1 VTHYYDRPRVIYQ
14 TEALYTSLDATGYH
28 FGNNTAHDISG
39 CLLRNE
45 SPTGCSGNLVRQLHR
60 IQSVN
65 FDYKI
70 NWTNVDQY
78 GQGARLDFMQLTTPD
93 ITLDFE
99 YLLADGYNEKLM
111 GFHVDGTHQ
120 ALRNH
125 IYDYNRK
132 VGANF
137 FLLTSDYGHDA
148 IGTDLSIKPET
159 KRIVGIGNAFLS
171 QYALVAEVDK
181 LPRARATF
189 EGFNIRS
196 YNTGVCNLPLPSV
209 NPNKDCILSE
219 LGSEDLRFSLP
230 DPEQGILYEQVS
242 GMEDIYV
249 KPGTTALRPGDIRID
264 LQNRSMVTEQVSG
277 FSDTH
282 GEVGQSSY
290 DRGAGS
296 IQGFALNIPLGNT
309 RMHRVGTHLE
319 WTRSVNF
326 PVNVEL
332 QVDAIVGELKKG
344 GFATEYCKNPFDI
357 RIVLHDCRC
366 LVDCCNVAVQ
376 KQQNMT
382 VEIRKAT
389 LTNED
394 FQSSIGDNKQVTLKF
409 TAQLGSEDDEDSGV
423 FISGKSFIPEK
434 PNILAWGVPL

>member
-1 VTHYYDRPRVIYQ
+1 MINDRPRVIYQ

-28 FGNNTAHDISG
+28 FADSTHNDSDCN
-39 CLLRNE
+39 LRNLDH
-45 SPTGCSGNLVRQLHR
+45 TGCSGNLVRQLHR
-60 IQSVN
+60 IQSVD

-78 GQGARLDFMQLTTPD
+78 GQGARLDFMMLTTPD

-99 YLLADGYNEKLM
+99 YLLADGYNEQLM
-111 GFHVDGTHQ
+111 GFVVDGEHQ
-120 ALRNH
+120 SLRNH

-132 VGANF
+132 VGSNF

-148 IGTDLSIKPET
+148 IGTDLSKKPET

-171 QYALVAEVDK
+171 QYAIVAEVDK

-196 YNTGVCNLPLPSV
+196 YTGICNLPLPSV
-209 NPNKDCILSE
+209 NPNKDCMLSE
-219 LGSEDLRFSLP
+219 LDPDNLRFSIP
-230 DPEQGILYEQVS
+230 DPEQGILYEKVS

-249 KPGTTALRPGDIRID
+249 KPGVSALRPGDIRID
-264 LQNRSMVTEQVSG
+264 LQNRGLITEQVSG
-277 FSDTH
+277 FSDTY

-357 RIVLHDCRC
+357 RIVMHDCRC

-376 KQQNMT
+376 KQQNIT
-382 VEIRKAT
+382 VEIRGAT

-394 FQSSIGDNKQVTLKF
+394 IQSSIGDNKQVSLRF
-409 TAQLGSEDDEDSGV
+409 SAQMGAEDDESNGI
-423 FISGKSFIPEK
+423 FISGKSFIPDK